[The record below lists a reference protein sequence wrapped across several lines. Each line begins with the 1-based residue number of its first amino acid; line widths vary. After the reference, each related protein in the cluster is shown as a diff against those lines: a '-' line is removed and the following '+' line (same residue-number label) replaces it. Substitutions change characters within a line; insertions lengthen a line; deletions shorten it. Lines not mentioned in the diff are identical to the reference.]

1 MSGYSS
7 SSREGD
13 RISVT
18 IDEGNR
24 TLFEMRNVVI
34 EGAIS
39 LSNLIVQNVLSGVD
53 ADDIQV
59 RQTAMRADPL
69 APHRMARD
77 LVVEFIAAP
86 DTASPADANQD
97 NRYDFSLDGALA
109 AAFAPLIFDV
119 QVLDIV

>member
-97 NRYDFSLDGALA
+97 NRYDFSLDDALA